1 MIKVKICG
9 LKEKE
14 DVVFL
19 NKFPVDYIGFI
30 LYPKSPRYVGNKLK
44 ELLSLVKNAKKVA
57 VFVNSEYEK
66 IKEALDFGVD
76 LIQLHGEETPD
87 FAQKIGFER
96 VIKAL
101 RVGDSFDFE
110 ILKPWKRCYAIL
122 LDTYVKRMPGGTGK
136 VFNWEIAKEV
146 VKLGYKVFLAGGL
159 NPENVLDAI
168 KTVNPF
174 AIDIA
179 SGVELYPGKKDLKK
193 IEELFER
200 LKVISC

>member
-87 FAQKIGFER
+87 FAQKIGFEK

-110 ILKPWKRCYAIL
+110 ILKPWKKCYAIL
-122 LDTYVKRMPGGTGK
+122 LDTYVKGMPGGTGK

-193 IEELFER
+193 IEELFDR